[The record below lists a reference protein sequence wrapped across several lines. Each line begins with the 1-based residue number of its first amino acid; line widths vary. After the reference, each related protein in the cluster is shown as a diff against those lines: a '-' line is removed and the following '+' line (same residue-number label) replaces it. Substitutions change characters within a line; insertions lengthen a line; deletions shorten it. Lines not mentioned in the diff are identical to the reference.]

1 MPEKASFVEIEPAH
15 SKLAHGHEAWDPDWI
30 ERRFTYQCVCN
41 NEQCSEVAFVS
52 GRGGVDQAYDFE
64 GGAEYYDFRNIQSFF
79 PAPDIIR
86 LPEDIPREV
95 EEQLKRSFSL
105 YWIDV
110 SASANAMRASLE
122 VLMDELKIPT
132 TQKSDKGKVVQISLH
147 RRIEL
152 WAETHEDYAELCFA
166 LKEVGNLG
174 SHGERVREKHYF
186 GALEIYSHVLTQLFE
201 NDAAKMKELAAKIR
215 AEIKGKPVT

>member
-1 MPEKASFVEIEPAH
+1 
-15 SKLAHGHEAWDPDWI
+15 
-30 ERRFTYQCVCN
+30 
-41 NEQCSEVAFVS
+41 
-52 GRGGVDQAYDFE
+52 
-64 GGAEYYDFRNIQSFF
+64 
-79 PAPDIIR
+79 
-86 LPEDIPREV
+86 
-95 EEQLKRSFSL
+95 
-105 YWIDV
+105 
-110 SASANAMRASLE
+110 
-122 VLMDELKIPT
+122 MDELKIPT